1 MRRAVIVDDE
11 ELSID
16 LIKYLIKRYEFP
28 IEIVGQAS
36 SGDEALEVIN
46 SVKPDIVFLDIRMP
60 VLNGLEVMEKIK
72 AIQNSAISF
81 IVITA
86 YGYFEYAQ
94 ASLRLGAKDILLK
107 PIEPELFFETVERV
121 LGYKRSENTIFNN
134 ILEYI
139 NNNYYEEI
147 ELKDCA
153 EKYHTSSSYIAR
165 MFKKYCNSSFIT
177 YLNDVR
183 IKKALEL
190 LKDTDLSIK
199 EVSFKVGYNNLN
211 YFYKIFKKNTGVTP
225 NMFKNKDN

>member
-16 LIKYLIKRYEFP
+16 LIKYLIKRYELP
-28 IEIVGQAS
+28 IEVIGQAS
-36 SGDEALEVIN
+36 SGDEAVEIITRL
-46 SVKPDIVFLDIRMP
+46 KPDMVFVDIMMP
-60 VLNGLEVMEKIK
+60 VMDGLEVMERIR
-72 AIQNSAISF
+72 AFSSNISF

-107 PIEPELFFETVERV
+107 PIEPELFLETAERA
-121 LGYKRSENTIFNN
+121 LGYKHFDNKIFNE

-139 NNNYYEEI
+139 NSSYYENI

-153 EKYHTSSSYIAR
+153 EKFHTSPSYIAR
-165 MFKKYCNSSFIT
+165 MFKKYCNTSFIT
-177 YLNDVR
+177 YLNDRR
-183 IKKALEL
+183 IKIAVKY
-190 LKDTDLSIK
+190 LKESDLSIK
-199 EVSFKVGYNNLN
+199 EVAYKVGYNNLN

-225 NMFKNKDN
+225 NVFKNTEN